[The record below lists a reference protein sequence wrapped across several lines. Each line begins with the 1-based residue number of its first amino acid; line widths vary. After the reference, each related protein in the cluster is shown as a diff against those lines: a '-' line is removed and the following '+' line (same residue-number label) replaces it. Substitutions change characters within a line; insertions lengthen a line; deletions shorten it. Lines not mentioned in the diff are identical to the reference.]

1 MNPAIYAYIFYG
13 SLVVMPVLLLLI
25 FLMLDRCRVWGKKTA
40 KEVAEVKQQI
50 TYGDVNRLLSS
61 ISEQFTEFN
70 NRIAPD
76 FQKVLMCEIQ
86 QTVKEF
92 LNGNSE
98 KDYKDIQFLE
108 QAVELK
114 PKSVHQEASPF
125 NLDDYLVEMSNNGG
139 SKPIGFQDIDEA
151 FHAAFDGGNIEETAR
166 EVGNVQVADYSDK
179 YLKRPD
185 ICLNNIGV
193 KRISIPPELWQTIH
207 SLAYANASGSQNI
220 EPLSISAV
228 AYNII
233 NEHFKSHSDEINILA
248 ERGSEKILRG
258 YDRY

>member
-25 FLMLDRCRVWGKKTA
+25 FLMLDRCRVWSKKTA
-40 KEVAEVKQQI
+40 KGVGEVK
-50 TYGDVNRLLSS
+50 
-61 ISEQFTEFN
+61 SE
-70 NRIAPD
+70 
-76 FQKVLMCEIQ
+76 VQ
-86 QTVKEF
+86 QTVKQCLEENYEKSIRDF
-92 LNGNSE
+92 ELLETANESNEQSE
-98 KDYKDIQFLE
+98 KHEAIQFNPDDFFIPPSNSDRELLGIRE
-108 QAVELK
+108 IEEAV
-114 PKSVHQEASPF
+114 Q
-125 NLDDYLVEMSNNGG
+125 
-139 SKPIGFQDIDEA
+139 
-151 FHAAFDGGNIEETAR
+151 AAFKEESIEDKVRDLSSE
-166 EVGNVQVADYSDK
+166 QVADYSDK

-185 ICLNNIGV
+185 ICLKNIGV

-220 EPLSISAV
+220 EPHSISAV

-233 NEHFKSHSDEINILA
+233 NEHFKTHSAKINILA

>member
-25 FLMLDRCRVWGKKTA
+25 FLMLDRCRVWSKRTA
-40 KEVAEVKQQI
+40 KGVAEVK
-50 TYGDVNRLLSS
+50 
-61 ISEQFTEFN
+61 SE
-70 NRIAPD
+70 
-76 FQKVLMCEIQ
+76 VQ
-86 QTVKEF
+86 QTVKQCLKENYEKSIRDF
-92 LNGNSE
+92 ELLETANESNAQSEKQEAIQFSPDDFFIPPSNSE
-98 KDYKDIQFLE
+98 RELLEIQE
-108 QAVELK
+108 I
-114 PKSVHQEASPF
+114 EAAF
-125 NLDDYLVEMSNNGG
+125 E
-139 SKPIGFQDIDEA
+139 EA
-151 FHAAFDGGNIEETAR
+151 FKEESIEDKVRDLSNEH
-166 EVGNVQVADYSDK
+166 VADYSDK

-207 SLAYANASGSQNI
+207 ALAYANASGSQDI

-233 NEHFKSHSDEINILA
+233 NEHFKTHSDEINILA

>member
-25 FLMLDRCRVWGKKTA
+25 FLMLDRCRVWSKKTA
-40 KEVAEVKQQI
+40 KGVAEVK
-50 TYGDVNRLLSS
+50 
-61 ISEQFTEFN
+61 SEV
-70 NRIAPD
+70 R
-76 FQKVLMCEIQ
+76 
-86 QTVKEF
+86 QTVKQCLEENYEKSIRDF
-92 LNGNSE
+92 DLLETANESNVQSE
-98 KDYKDIQFLE
+98 KSEAIQFSPDDFFIPPSNSDRELLE
-108 QAVELK
+108 I
-114 PKSVHQEASPF
+114 QEIEAAF
-125 NLDDYLVEMSNNGG
+125 E
-139 SKPIGFQDIDEA
+139 EA
-151 FHAAFDGGNIEETAR
+151 FKEDSIEDKVRDLSNE
-166 EVGNVQVADYSDK
+166 QVADYSDK

-207 SLAYANASGSQNI
+207 SLAYANASGSQSI

-233 NEHFKSHSDEINILA
+233 NEHFKTHSDEINILA

>member
-13 SLVVMPVLLLLI
+13 SLVVMPMLLLLI
-25 FLMLDRCRVWGKKTA
+25 FLMLDRCRVWSKKTA
-40 KEVAEVKQQI
+40 KGVAEVK
-50 TYGDVNRLLSS
+50 
-61 ISEQFTEFN
+61 SE
-70 NRIAPD
+70 
-76 FQKVLMCEIQ
+76 VQ
-86 QTVKEF
+86 QTVKQCLEKNYEKSIRDFELLETANESNAQSEKQAAIQFSPDDF
-92 LNGNSE
+92 LIPPSNSE
-98 KDYKDIQFLE
+98 RELLEIQE
-108 QAVELK
+108 I
-114 PKSVHQEASPF
+114 EAAF
-125 NLDDYLVEMSNNGG
+125 E
-139 SKPIGFQDIDEA
+139 EA
-151 FHAAFDGGNIEETAR
+151 FKEESIEDKVR
-166 EVGNVQVADYSDK
+166 DISNVQVADYSDK

-233 NEHFKSHSDEINILA
+233 NEHFKTHSDEINILA

>member
-13 SLVVMPVLLLLI
+13 SLVIMPVLLLLI
-25 FLMLDRCRVWGKKTA
+25 FLMLDRCRVWSKKTA
-40 KEVAEVKQQI
+40 KGVADVKSEV
-50 TYGDVNRLLSS
+50 
-61 ISEQFTEFN
+61 
-70 NRIAPD
+70 
-76 FQKVLMCEIQ
+76 Q
-86 QTVKEF
+86 QTVKQCLEENYEKSIRDF
-92 LNGNSE
+92 ERLETANESNPQSE
-98 KDYKDIQFLE
+98 NPEAIQFNPDDFFVPPSDSEREVLGIKE
-108 QAVELK
+108 I
-114 PKSVHQEASPF
+114 EAAFREAFKEESIEEK
-125 NLDDYLVEMSNNGG
+125 VREVSNN
-139 SKPIGFQDIDEA
+139 
-151 FHAAFDGGNIEETAR
+151 
-166 EVGNVQVADYSDK
+166 QVADYSDK
-179 YLKRPD
+179 FLKRPD

>member
-25 FLMLDRCRVWGKKTA
+25 FLMLDRCRVWSKKTA
-40 KEVAEVKQQI
+40 KEVAEVK
-50 TYGDVNRLLSS
+50 
-61 ISEQFTEFN
+61 SEV
-70 NRIAPD
+70 R
-76 FQKVLMCEIQ
+76 
-86 QTVKEF
+86 QTVKQCLEENYEKSIRDF
-92 LNGNSE
+92 ELLDTANESKAQSE
-98 KDYKDIQFLE
+98 SHEAIQFNPDDFFIPPSNSDRELLE
-108 QAVELK
+108 I
-114 PKSVHQEASPF
+114 QEIEAAF
-125 NLDDYLVEMSNNGG
+125 E
-139 SKPIGFQDIDEA
+139 EA
-151 FHAAFDGGNIEETAR
+151 FKEESIEDKVR
-166 EVGNVQVADYSDK
+166 DISNVQVADYSDK
-179 YLKRPD
+179 YLKRAD
-185 ICLNNIGV
+185 VCLNNIGV

-233 NEHFKSHSDEINILA
+233 NEHFKTHSDEINILA

>member
-13 SLVVMPVLLLLI
+13 SLVVMPALLLLI
-25 FLMLDRCRVWGKKTA
+25 FLMLDRCRVWSKKTA
-40 KEVAEVKQQI
+40 KGVAEVK
-50 TYGDVNRLLSS
+50 
-61 ISEQFTEFN
+61 SE
-70 NRIAPD
+70 
-76 FQKVLMCEIQ
+76 VQ
-86 QTVKEF
+86 QTVKQCLEENYEKSIRDF
-92 LNGNSE
+92 ELLETANESNAQSE
-98 KDYKDIQFLE
+98 KQEAIQFSPDDFFIPPSDSDRELLE
-108 QAVELK
+108 I
-114 PKSVHQEASPF
+114 QEIEAAF
-125 NLDDYLVEMSNNGG
+125 E
-139 SKPIGFQDIDEA
+139 EA
-151 FHAAFDGGNIEETAR
+151 FKEESIEDKVRDLSNEH
-166 EVGNVQVADYSDK
+166 VADYSDK

-233 NEHFKSHSDEINILA
+233 NEHFKTHSDEINILA
-248 ERGSEKILRG
+248 ERGGEKILRG

>member
-25 FLMLDRCRVWGKKTA
+25 FLMLDRCRVWSKKTA
-40 KEVAEVKQQI
+40 KGVAEVK
-50 TYGDVNRLLSS
+50 
-61 ISEQFTEFN
+61 SE
-70 NRIAPD
+70 
-76 FQKVLMCEIQ
+76 VQ
-86 QTVKEF
+86 QTVKQCLEENYEKSIRDF
-92 LNGNSE
+92 DLLETANESNTQSE
-98 KDYKDIQFLE
+98 KQEAIQFNPDDFFIPPSNSDRELLE
-108 QAVELK
+108 I
-114 PKSVHQEASPF
+114 QEIEAAF
-125 NLDDYLVEMSNNGG
+125 E
-139 SKPIGFQDIDEA
+139 EA
-151 FHAAFDGGNIEETAR
+151 FKEDSIEDKVR
-166 EVGNVQVADYSDK
+166 DLSNVQVADYSDK

-185 ICLNNIGV
+185 IRLNNIGV

-207 SLAYANASGSQNI
+207 SLAYAYASGSQNI

-233 NEHFKSHSDEINILA
+233 NEHFKTHSDEINILA

>member
-25 FLMLDRCRVWGKKTA
+25 FLMLDRCRVWSKKTA
-40 KEVAEVKQQI
+40 KGVAEVK
-50 TYGDVNRLLSS
+50 
-61 ISEQFTEFN
+61 SE
-70 NRIAPD
+70 
-76 FQKVLMCEIQ
+76 VQ
-86 QTVKEF
+86 QTVKQCLEENYEKSIRDF
-92 LNGNSE
+92 EMSETANGSNEQSE
-98 KDYKDIQFLE
+98 KHEAIQFNPDDFFIPPSNSDRELLE
-108 QAVELK
+108 I
-114 PKSVHQEASPF
+114 QEIEAAF
-125 NLDDYLVEMSNNGG
+125 E
-139 SKPIGFQDIDEA
+139 EA
-151 FHAAFDGGNIEETAR
+151 FKEDSIEDKVRDLSNE
-166 EVGNVQVADYSDK
+166 QVADYSDK

-233 NEHFKSHSDEINILA
+233 NEHFKTHSDEINILA

>member
-25 FLMLDRCRVWGKKTA
+25 FLMLDRCRVWSKKTA
-40 KEVAEVKQQI
+40 KGVAEVK
-50 TYGDVNRLLSS
+50 
-61 ISEQFTEFN
+61 SE
-70 NRIAPD
+70 
-76 FQKVLMCEIQ
+76 VQ
-86 QTVKEF
+86 QTVKQCLKE
-92 LNGNSE
+92 NYE
-98 KDYKDIQFLE
+98 KSIRDFELLETANESNDQSLKQEAIQFCPDDFFIPQSNSDRELLE
-108 QAVELK
+108 IQEIEAAF
-114 PKSVHQEASPF
+114 QEAFKEESIE
-125 NLDDYLVEMSNNGG
+125 DKVR
-139 SKPIGFQDIDEA
+139 DIS
-151 FHAAFDGGNIEETAR
+151 
-166 EVGNVQVADYSDK
+166 NVQVADYSDK

-207 SLAYANASGSQNI
+207 SLAYANASGSQDI

-233 NEHFKSHSDEINILA
+233 NEHFKTHSDEIKILA

>member
-13 SLVVMPVLLLLI
+13 SLVVMPMLLLLI
-25 FLMLDRCRVWGKKTA
+25 FLMLDRCRVWSKKTA
-40 KEVAEVKQQI
+40 KGVAEVK
-50 TYGDVNRLLSS
+50 
-61 ISEQFTEFN
+61 SE
-70 NRIAPD
+70 
-76 FQKVLMCEIQ
+76 VQ
-86 QTVKEF
+86 QTVKQCLEENYEKSIRDF
-92 LNGNSE
+92 DLLETANESNTQSE
-98 KDYKDIQFLE
+98 KQEAIQFNPDDFFIPPSNSDRELLE
-108 QAVELK
+108 I
-114 PKSVHQEASPF
+114 QEIEAAF
-125 NLDDYLVEMSNNGG
+125 E
-139 SKPIGFQDIDEA
+139 EA
-151 FHAAFDGGNIEETAR
+151 FKEDSIEDKVR
-166 EVGNVQVADYSDK
+166 DLSNVQVADYSDK

-185 ICLNNIGV
+185 IRLNNIGV

-233 NEHFKSHSDEINILA
+233 NEHFKTHSDEINILA

>member
-25 FLMLDRCRVWGKKTA
+25 FLMLDRCRVWSKKTA
-40 KEVAEVKQQI
+40 KGVAEVK
-50 TYGDVNRLLSS
+50 
-61 ISEQFTEFN
+61 SE
-70 NRIAPD
+70 
-76 FQKVLMCEIQ
+76 VQ
-86 QTVKEF
+86 QTVKQCLEENYEKSIRNYE
-92 LNGNSE
+92 LLETANGSNVQSE
-98 KDYKDIQFLE
+98 KHEAIQFNPDDFFIPPSNSDRELLE
-108 QAVELK
+108 I
-114 PKSVHQEASPF
+114 QEIEAAF
-125 NLDDYLVEMSNNGG
+125 E
-139 SKPIGFQDIDEA
+139 EA
-151 FHAAFDGGNIEETAR
+151 FKEDSIEDKVR
-166 EVGNVQVADYSDK
+166 DLSNVQVADYSDK

-233 NEHFKSHSDEINILA
+233 NEHFKTHSDEINILA

>member
-25 FLMLDRCRVWGKKTA
+25 FLMLDRCRVWSKKTA
-40 KEVAEVKQQI
+40 KEVAEVK
-50 TYGDVNRLLSS
+50 
-61 ISEQFTEFN
+61 SE
-70 NRIAPD
+70 
-76 FQKVLMCEIQ
+76 VQ
-86 QTVKEF
+86 QTVKQCLKENYEKSIRDF
-92 LNGNSE
+92 ELLETANESNAQSE
-98 KDYKDIQFLE
+98 KQEAIQFSPDDFFIPPSNSKRELLE
-108 QAVELK
+108 I
-114 PKSVHQEASPF
+114 QEIEAAF
-125 NLDDYLVEMSNNGG
+125 E
-139 SKPIGFQDIDEA
+139 EA
-151 FHAAFDGGNIEETAR
+151 FKEESIEDKVRDLSSE
-166 EVGNVQVADYSDK
+166 QVADYSDK

-233 NEHFKSHSDEINILA
+233 NEHFKTHSDEINILA

>member
-13 SLVVMPVLLLLI
+13 SLVVMPALLLLI
-25 FLMLDRCRVWGKKTA
+25 FLMLDRCRVWSKKTA
-40 KEVAEVKQQI
+40 KGVAEVK
-50 TYGDVNRLLSS
+50 
-61 ISEQFTEFN
+61 SE
-70 NRIAPD
+70 
-76 FQKVLMCEIQ
+76 VQ
-86 QTVKEF
+86 QTVKQCLEENYEKSIRDF
-92 LNGNSE
+92 ELLETANESNAQSE
-98 KDYKDIQFLE
+98 KQEAIQFSPDDFFIPPSDSDRELLE
-108 QAVELK
+108 I
-114 PKSVHQEASPF
+114 QEIEAAF
-125 NLDDYLVEMSNNGG
+125 E
-139 SKPIGFQDIDEA
+139 EA
-151 FHAAFDGGNIEETAR
+151 FKEESIEDKVRDLSNEH
-166 EVGNVQVADYSDK
+166 VADYSDK

-233 NEHFKSHSDEINILA
+233 NEHFKTHSDEINILA

>member
-25 FLMLDRCRVWGKKTA
+25 FLMLDRCRVWSKKTA
-40 KEVAEVKQQI
+40 KGVAEVK
-50 TYGDVNRLLSS
+50 
-61 ISEQFTEFN
+61 SE
-70 NRIAPD
+70 
-76 FQKVLMCEIQ
+76 VQ
-86 QTVKEF
+86 QTVKQCLEENYEKSIRDF
-92 LNGNSE
+92 DLLETANESNTQSE
-98 KDYKDIQFLE
+98 KQEAIQFNPDDFFIPPSNSDRELLE
-108 QAVELK
+108 I
-114 PKSVHQEASPF
+114 QEIEAAF
-125 NLDDYLVEMSNNGG
+125 E
-139 SKPIGFQDIDEA
+139 EA
-151 FHAAFDGGNIEETAR
+151 FKEDSIEDKVR
-166 EVGNVQVADYSDK
+166 DLSNVQVADYSDK

-185 ICLNNIGV
+185 IRLNNIGV

-233 NEHFKSHSDEINILA
+233 NEHFKTHSDEINILA

>member
-25 FLMLDRCRVWGKKTA
+25 FLMLDRCRVWSKKTA
-40 KEVAEVKQQI
+40 KGVAEVK
-50 TYGDVNRLLSS
+50 S
-61 ISEQFTEFN
+61 
-70 NRIAPD
+70 
-76 FQKVLMCEIQ
+76 KVR
-86 QTVKEF
+86 QTVKQCLEENYEKSIPDF
-92 LNGNSE
+92 ELLETANGSNAQSE
-98 KDYKDIQFLE
+98 KQEAIQFSPDAFFIPPSDSDREVLGIRE
-108 QAVELK
+108 IEEAV
-114 PKSVHQEASPF
+114 Q
-125 NLDDYLVEMSNNGG
+125 
-139 SKPIGFQDIDEA
+139 
-151 FHAAFDGGNIEETAR
+151 AAFKEESIEEKVR
-166 EVGNVQVADYSDK
+166 DLRNEQVADYSDK

-233 NEHFKSHSDEINILA
+233 SEHFKTHSDEINILA

>member
-25 FLMLDRCRVWGKKTA
+25 FLMLDRCRVWSKKTA
-40 KEVAEVKQQI
+40 KGVAEVK
-50 TYGDVNRLLSS
+50 
-61 ISEQFTEFN
+61 SE
-70 NRIAPD
+70 
-76 FQKVLMCEIQ
+76 VQ
-86 QTVKEF
+86 QTVKQCLEENYEKSIRDF
-92 LNGNSE
+92 ELLETANESNAHSE
-98 KDYKDIQFLE
+98 KQEAIQFSPDDFFIPPSDSDREVLGIRE
-108 QAVELK
+108 IEEAV
-114 PKSVHQEASPF
+114 Q
-125 NLDDYLVEMSNNGG
+125 
-139 SKPIGFQDIDEA
+139 
-151 FHAAFDGGNIEETAR
+151 AAFKEESIEDKVRDLSSE
-166 EVGNVQVADYSDK
+166 QVADYSDK

-233 NEHFKSHSDEINILA
+233 NEHFKTHSDEINILA

>member
-13 SLVVMPVLLLLI
+13 SLVVMPMLLLLI
-25 FLMLDRCRVWGKKTA
+25 FLMLDRCRVWSKRTA
-40 KEVAEVKQQI
+40 KGVAEVK
-50 TYGDVNRLLSS
+50 
-61 ISEQFTEFN
+61 SE
-70 NRIAPD
+70 
-76 FQKVLMCEIQ
+76 VQ
-86 QTVKEF
+86 QTVKQCLEE
-92 LNGNSE
+92 NYE
-98 KDYKDIQFLE
+98 KSIRDFDLLETANESNAQSVKHEDIQFSPDDFFIPPSNSERELLE
-108 QAVELK
+108 I
-114 PKSVHQEASPF
+114 QEIEAAF
-125 NLDDYLVEMSNNGG
+125 E
-139 SKPIGFQDIDEA
+139 EA
-151 FHAAFDGGNIEETAR
+151 FKEDSIEDKVRDLSSEH
-166 EVGNVQVADYSDK
+166 VADYSDK

-233 NEHFKSHSDEINILA
+233 NEHFKTHSDEINILA
-248 ERGSEKILRG
+248 ERGSVKILRG

>member
-25 FLMLDRCRVWGKKTA
+25 FLMLDRCRVWSKKTA
-40 KEVAEVKQQI
+40 KGVAEVK
-50 TYGDVNRLLSS
+50 
-61 ISEQFTEFN
+61 SE
-70 NRIAPD
+70 
-76 FQKVLMCEIQ
+76 VQ
-86 QTVKEF
+86 QTVKQCLKE
-92 LNGNSE
+92 NYE
-98 KDYKDIQFLE
+98 KSIRDFELLE
-108 QAVELK
+108 TANESNAQREK
-114 PKSVHQEASPF
+114 QEALQFSP
-125 NLDDYLVEMSNNGG
+125 DDFFIPSSN
-139 SKPIGFQDIDEA
+139 SDRELLEIQEIEAAFEEA
-151 FHAAFDGGNIEETAR
+151 FKEDSIEDKVRDLSNE
-166 EVGNVQVADYSDK
+166 QVADYSDK

-193 KRISIPPELWQTIH
+193 KRISIPLELWQTIH

-233 NEHFKSHSDEINILA
+233 NEHFKTHSDEINILA

>member
-1 MNPAIYAYIFYG
+1 MKKKDTKARMQIIFG
-13 SLVVMPVLLLLI
+13 ALI
-25 FLMLDRCRVWGKKTA
+25 LALFF
-40 KEVAEVKQQI
+40 
-50 TYGDVNRLLSS
+50 S
-61 ISEQFTEFN
+61 
-70 NRIAPD
+70 
-76 FQKVLMCEIQ
+76 
-86 QTVKEF
+86 
-92 LNGNSE
+92 
-98 KDYKDIQFLE
+98 
-108 QAVELK
+108 VELYMMI
-114 PKSVHQEASPF
+114 
-125 NLDDYLVEMSNNGG
+125 N
-139 SKPIGFQDIDEA
+139 
-151 FHAAFDGGNIEETAR
+151 
-166 EVGNVQVADYSDK
+166 YSDK

-233 NEHFKSHSDEINILA
+233 NEHFKTHSDEINILA

>member
-25 FLMLDRCRVWGKKTA
+25 FLMLDRCRVWSKKTA
-40 KEVAEVKQQI
+40 KGVAEVK
-50 TYGDVNRLLSS
+50 
-61 ISEQFTEFN
+61 SEV
-70 NRIAPD
+70 R
-76 FQKVLMCEIQ
+76 
-86 QTVKEF
+86 QTVKQCLEENYEKSIRDF
-92 LNGNSE
+92 ELLETANESKAQSE
-98 KDYKDIQFLE
+98 SHEAIQFNPDDFFIPPSNSDRELLE
-108 QAVELK
+108 I
-114 PKSVHQEASPF
+114 QEIEAAF
-125 NLDDYLVEMSNNGG
+125 E
-139 SKPIGFQDIDEA
+139 EA
-151 FHAAFDGGNIEETAR
+151 FKEESIDDKVR
-166 EVGNVQVADYSDK
+166 GISNVQVADYSDK

-233 NEHFKSHSDEINILA
+233 NEHLKTHSDEINILA

>member
-13 SLVVMPVLLLLI
+13 SLVVMPMLLLLI
-25 FLMLDRCRVWGKKTA
+25 FLMLDRCRVWSKKTA
-40 KEVAEVKQQI
+40 KGVAEVK
-50 TYGDVNRLLSS
+50 
-61 ISEQFTEFN
+61 SE
-70 NRIAPD
+70 
-76 FQKVLMCEIQ
+76 VQ
-86 QTVKEF
+86 QTVKQCLEKNYEKSIRDF
-92 LNGNSE
+92 ELLETANESNAQSEKQAAIQFSPDDFFIPPSNSE
-98 KDYKDIQFLE
+98 RELLEIQE
-108 QAVELK
+108 I
-114 PKSVHQEASPF
+114 EAAF
-125 NLDDYLVEMSNNGG
+125 E
-139 SKPIGFQDIDEA
+139 EA
-151 FHAAFDGGNIEETAR
+151 FKEESIEDKVR
-166 EVGNVQVADYSDK
+166 DISNVQVADYSDK

-233 NEHFKSHSDEINILA
+233 NEHFKTHSDEINILA

>member
-13 SLVVMPVLLLLI
+13 SLVIMPVLLLLI

-40 KEVAEVKQQI
+40 KGVADVKSEV
-50 TYGDVNRLLSS
+50 
-61 ISEQFTEFN
+61 
-70 NRIAPD
+70 
-76 FQKVLMCEIQ
+76 Q
-86 QTVKEF
+86 QTVKQCLEE
-92 LNGNSE
+92 NYE
-98 KDYKDIQFLE
+98 KSIRDFELLETANESNAQRESPEAIQFNPDDFLMPPSNSDRELLE
-108 QAVELK
+108 I
-114 PKSVHQEASPF
+114 QEIEAAFREAFKEESIEEKVR
-125 NLDDYLVEMSNNGG
+125 DMSN
-139 SKPIGFQDIDEA
+139 E
-151 FHAAFDGGNIEETAR
+151 
-166 EVGNVQVADYSDK
+166 QVADYSDK

-233 NEHFKSHSDEINILA
+233 NEHFKTHSDEINILA